1 MLIES
6 SSLWFFLTIVDVI
19 EEDALNE
26 KDCIQVLQIL
36 ITKDD
41 TEIDELEKDLVFL
54 QSELAWVEYDDWSE
68 TCCKAL
74 TQKLDCFSLMVWTL
88 KNRDKNDIDVCLL
101 IHRKPAK
108 RIHEIIKD
116 LLDDYFQEK
125 DKQVHPRK
133 LFISHSLIV

>member
-1 MLIES
+1 M
-6 SSLWFFLTIVDVI
+6 
-19 EEDALNE
+19 NE
-26 KDCIQVLQIL
+26 KYCIQVLRIL
-36 ITKDD
+36 ITKAD

-54 QSELAWVEYDDWSE
+54 QSELAWAEYDDWFE

-88 KNRDKNDIDVCLL
+88 KNRDKNDVDVRLL

-108 RIHEIIKD
+108 KIHEIVKD
-116 LLDDYFQEK
+116 LLNDYFQEK

-133 LFISHSLIV
+133 LFISHFLIV